1 VILALSNLLENT
13 IANLLAGLILA
24 LFTLFLYQ
32 ERKRRR
38 EEQEQRLEARIDEE
52 KRKIAVL
59 EQVRDEL
66 SWNQSVV
73 PEIRDP
79 KRTTPAI
86 LFTVHGWELLRQG
99 TVLTEL
105 DSHTVSAL
113 VGTYRAL
120 SIVNE
125 AHRLAAEHAY
135 GPTQTIV
142 KYVAK
147 TQNAWPQIEQ
157 EYWTEKREWYFD
169 KLLEYLDAMELDELT
184 TDWKHGKT
192 AIPAKDP
199 EPKLELAIEAID
211 TELRRAS
218 ERKKKHEDR
227 RNELTNQSLLAGVRE
242 LVFGTKSDRERDE
255 VG

>member
-1 VILALSNLLENT
+1 LILALSNLLENT

-24 LFTLFLYQ
+24 VFTLFLYQ
-32 ERKRRR
+32 ERQRRR
-38 EEQEQRLEARIDEE
+38 EEQEARLETRIEE
-52 KRKIAVL
+52 EERKIAVL
-59 EQVRDEL
+59 EEVRDEL

-73 PEIRDP
+73 PTLRDP
-79 KRTTPAI
+79 KKRTTPAI

-113 VGTYRAL
+113 VSTYRAL

-125 AHRLAAEHAY
+125 AHRLYAEHAF

-142 KYVAK
+142 EYAARIH
-147 TQNAWPQIEQ
+147 NALPQIAPHYKKDQ
-157 EYWTEKREWYFD
+157 EKYFD
-169 KLLEYLDAMELDELT
+169 KLLEYLDEMQLDGMETGQD
-184 TDWKHGKT
+184 GKT

-199 EPKLELAIEAID
+199 EPKLELAIDAID
-211 TELRRAS
+211 TELARAR
-218 ERKKKHEDR
+218 EKKKKHEDR
-227 RNELTNQSLLAGVRE
+227 KNELKNQSLVAGVRE
-242 LVFGTKSDRERDE
+242 LAFGTKSEREHDE